1 MPPDEGLWRHIHQG
15 LFPSKPVGEQY
26 QDISRYIV
34 ETSWSNFT
42 LLVEGELFSQ
52 EEVFCRQRGTGSC
65 TSGKKMHVVREEHA
79 NEMRKL
85 TERVEGVG

>member
-26 QDISRYIV
+26 QDTSGDVV
-34 ETSWSNFT
+34 EASWSNFT
-42 LLVEGELFSQ
+42 LLVEGQLFSQ
-52 EEVFCRQRGTGSC
+52 EEIFRRQRGTGSC
-65 TSGKKMHVVREEHA
+65 REGKKMHAVREEHA

-85 TERVEGVG
+85 IEHVEGGK